1 VFLQWPLSSASD
13 QLDRRFV
20 GAVAAS
26 GAIGASAFLLAAGP
40 EGRQGLLAMTL
51 IGGMTLPLY
60 SIAAAY
66 TNDWVEPEHVSAAA
80 ASLHPGERRVDEPPP
95 ERQGTPGDQGT
106 ALSVV
111 LPRVWPRGGHG
122 CLP

>member
-1 VFLQWPLSSASD
+1 MFLQWPLSSASD

-80 ASLHPGERRVDEPPP
+80 ASSSSRRTSC
-95 ERQGTPGDQGT
+95 G
-106 ALSVV
+106 
-111 LPRVWPRGGHG
+111 
-122 CLP
+122 